1 MQTPL
6 LPPRDEERVDV
17 TLSPPLA
24 REVARSLRIQLAF
37 ELDRPF
43 AGPLPS
49 REDGARLRSVL
60 DLCVDQLEVLAWG
73 DPADDVRMTAPRPLL
88 EAIARDLT
96 DAGQECLTNPLG
108 QDTPDAQ
115 RVRRQ
120 GRRMIRAA
128 DAINDALASGSRYQ
142 MAS

>member
-17 TLSPPLA
+17 TLSPLLA

-37 ELDRPF
+37 ELDRPL

-60 DLCVDQLEVLAWG
+60 DLCVDQLEALAWG

-108 QDTPDAQ
+108 QYTPDAQ
-115 RVRRQ
+115 RARRQ

>member
-1 MQTPL
+1 
-6 LPPRDEERVDV
+6 
-17 TLSPPLA
+17 
-24 REVARSLRIQLAF
+24 
-37 ELDRPF
+37 
-43 AGPLPS
+43 
-49 REDGARLRSVL
+49 
-60 DLCVDQLEVLAWG
+60 
-73 DPADDVRMTAPRPLL
+73 MTAPRPLL

>member
-60 DLCVDQLEVLAWG
+60 DLCVDQLEALAWG

-88 EAIARDLT
+88 KAIARDLT

-108 QDTPDAQ
+108 QNTPDAQ

-128 DAINDALASGSRYQ
+128 DAINDALVSGSRYQ